1 LNISRFDPPLDRAAT
16 QEAEDEFCQRLLLLG
31 AKWFDSQSR
40 IGFTLG
46 LKEND
51 AGSLYDLENGKTPEL
66 VLGERQWV
74 KVGWPTQGGGLWVG
88 EWDTTLPGILE
99 DDVVPGDAARVTLAL
114 DMDERCDILKGMGA
128 KFYKSFED
136 YDGNTYLRAW
146 ETKWEGEVEPLQQT
160 WANIWILDFLSYN
173 SGEVRYSIIG
183 RSMEGQIACRT
194 CENEQPSI
202 KSGLKAKQ
210 ITTTKLA
217 ITRRIPADGTALIDT
232 NSKP

>member
-160 WANIWILDFLSYN
+160 YGYLISFHIIRERCGILSLVDQWKDKLLA
-173 SGEVRYSIIG
+173 ELVRTS
-183 RSMEGQIACRT
+183 SL
-194 CENEQPSI
+194 PS
-202 KSGLKAKQ
+202 S
-210 ITTTKLA
+210 
-217 ITRRIPADGTALIDT
+217 PV
-232 NSKP
+232 